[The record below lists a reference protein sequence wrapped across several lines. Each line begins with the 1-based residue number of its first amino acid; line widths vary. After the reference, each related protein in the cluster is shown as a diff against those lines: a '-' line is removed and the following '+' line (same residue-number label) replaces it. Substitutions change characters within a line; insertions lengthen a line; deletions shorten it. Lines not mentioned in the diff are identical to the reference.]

1 MAYHAPVPVPTIP
14 PRRALAMALVLLAV
28 ITWLDYV
35 TGYELGFF
43 IFYFAPVSA
52 AAWWVGRRAGLALA
66 FASAV
71 CWYLSDRLA
80 NHPYSNAL
88 FIYWETLMRLASFAT
103 TALTLARIQR
113 ERRARLRLEAALAAA
128 LEELRSCQGAQ
139 AQAAPPAPLPLAPPP
154 PLR

>member
-1 MAYHAPVPVPTIP
+1 MAYHAPVTVPTLT
-14 PRRALAMALVLLAV
+14 PRPALVLAVLWLAV
-28 ITWLDYV
+28 ITWADYI

-43 IFYFAPVSA
+43 IFYFLPVSM

-66 FASAV
+66 FASAA

-88 FIYWETLMRLASFAT
+88 FIYWETFMRLLSFAT

-113 ERRARLRLEAALAAA
+113 ERQARRRLEEALSAA
-128 LEELRSCQGAQ
+128 LEENLALRARLEPEGGG
-139 AQAAPPAPLPLAPPP
+139 PTPE
-154 PLR
+154 R